1 MKHSLLITVIL
12 VAIFLAAQ
20 FVGLFVTDK
29 YVDHENSKEGIVA
42 WKPLPS
48 VAGVSMARP
57 DIAPKMSFLYI
68 LGAILVGTVFIL
80 LIIYWGK
87 VWVWKLWF
95 FFAIAVCLYIAF
107 GAFVPAWA
115 ALLIAIVLSYVKA
128 YRRNF
133 IVHNLSEI
141 FVYSGLAVIFVPI
154 LNVWVAVVLMFLLS
168 LYDAYSVWKSR
179 HMVAMAKFQT
189 SSGVFAGLQIP
200 YKFPAWKKRA
210 GQKLVQVKTAIL
222 GGGDIGF
229 PLLFAGA
236 VLKEFGFAKA
246 CIVPPF
252 AALAL
257 LGLLLFSKKK
267 HFYPAIPFLSVGCL
281 VGLFVVWIVSGGVS
295 QVLQFFA

>member
-1 MKHSLLITVIL
+1 MKHSLLITLLL

-20 FVGLFVTDK
+20 FVGLVVTNK
-29 YVDHENSKEGIVA
+29 YVDYEGSEDGVLA

-48 VAGVSMARP
+48 VAGISMARP

-87 VWVWKLWF
+87 VWLWKLWF

-115 ALLIAIVLSYVKA
+115 ALILAIILSYFKA
-128 YRRNF
+128 YRHNF
-133 IVHNLSEI
+133 VVHNFSEI
-141 FVYSGLAVIFVPI
+141 FVYGGLAVIFVPI
-154 LNVWVAVVLMFLLS
+154 LTVWVAVVLMILLS
-168 LYDAYSVWKSR
+168 FYDAYSVWKSK
-179 HMVAMAKFQT
+179 HMVEMAKFQT

-200 YKFPAWKKRA
+200 YKFPGLKKKA

-246 CIVPPF
+246 CIIPPF

-281 VGLFVVWIVSGGVS
+281 VGLFAVWIVGL
-295 QVLQFFA
+295 VL

>member
-1 MKHSLLITVIL
+1 MKHSLTITLLLVI
-12 VAIFLAAQ
+12 IFLAAQ
-20 FVGLFVTDK
+20 FVGLFVTERYID
-29 YVDHENSKEGIVA
+29 YEGSKEGILA

-48 VAGVSMARP
+48 VAGVSIARP

-87 VWVWKLWF
+87 VWLWKLWF
-95 FFAIAVCLYIAF
+95 FLAIAVCLYIAF
-107 GAFVPAWA
+107 SAFIPAWV
-115 ALLIAIVLSYVKA
+115 ALITAVILSYFKA

-133 IVHNLSEI
+133 ILHNFSEI
-141 FVYSGLAVIFVPI
+141 FVYGGLAVIFVPI
-154 LNVWVAVVLMFLLS
+154 LNVLVAVVLMILLS

-179 HMVAMAKFQT
+179 HMIEMAKFQT
-189 SSGVFAGLQIP
+189 SAGVFAGLQIP
-200 YKFPAWKKRA
+200 YKFPGWKKKA
-210 GQKLVQVKTAIL
+210 GQKLVQVRTAIL

-246 CIVPPF
+246 CIIPLF
-252 AALAL
+252 AAIAL

-267 HFYPAIPFLSVGCL
+267 HFYPAIPFLTVGCL
-281 VGLFVVWIVSGGVS
+281 VGLLVVWIAGII
-295 QVLQFFA
+295 